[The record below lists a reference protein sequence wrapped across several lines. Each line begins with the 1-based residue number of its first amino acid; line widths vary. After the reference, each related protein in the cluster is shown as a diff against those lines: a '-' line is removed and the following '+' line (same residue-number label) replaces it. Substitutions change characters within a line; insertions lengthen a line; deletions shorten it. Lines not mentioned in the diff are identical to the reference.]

1 MRPAPLKREIFR
13 GEIMKKLLLIGLLI
27 VMSLSFMGC
36 ATGDPS
42 HKDTFFLVT
51 SIAVNHL
58 EFEKSLALDKCAAEG
73 VSPCDVADLEKWI
86 LALSTFKQHL
96 VNAETLEIG
105 AEEIDLIVNS
115 IIAEMSS
122 TDPRMR
128 LYIMDIKAVLEMMLR
143 YDETRVLT
151 GRSPI

>member
-1 MRPAPLKREIFR
+1 
-13 GEIMKKLLLIGLLI
+13 MKKLLLIGLLF
-27 VMSLSFMGC
+27 VMSLGFTGC
-36 ATGDPS
+36 TIGDPS
-42 HKDTFFLVT
+42 HKDTFVLVT

-58 EFEKSLALDKCAAEG
+58 EFEKMLALDACAAEN

-96 VNAETLEIG
+96 NDAETLEIG

-115 IIAEMSS
+115 IIAEMNAS
-122 TDPRMR
+122 DPRMR

-143 YDETRVLT
+143 DDETRVLT